1 MSTLY
6 PRLRRGRDVGPYINA
21 LFGIMV
27 SEKQKN
33 KRDLLSILDL
43 TREEVDE
50 LLERTSELK
59 EKLKQGVPS
68 QPLKGKTL
76 AMIFTKS
83 STRTRVSFEVGMS
96 QLGGQAI
103 FLDSRDIQLG
113 RGESLA
119 DTARTLS
126 RYVDGILIR
135 TFSYADVEE
144 LARYAEVPVINGL
157 TDLLHPC
164 QILSDIYTIVE
175 RRGSYQGLKVA
186 HIGDGNNIA
195 NSWIQ
200 AAALLGFDLS
210 IACPLN
216 YEPDRN
222 ILNEALKITSSQI
235 TILHDPREAVKDVEV
250 LSTDV
255 WTSMGQEAER
265 EQRIRD
271 FQGFQVNR
279 ELLSFAPPDVMVMHC
294 LPAHRGEEITGEVLD
309 GKHSIVFEQA
319 ENRLH
324 LQKAILEKFL

>member
-1 MSTLY
+1 
-6 PRLRRGRDVGPYINA
+6 
-21 LFGIMV
+21 MV
-27 SEKQKN
+27 TKAQIN
-33 KRDLLSILDL
+33 KRNFLSIFDL

-50 LLERTSELK
+50 LLEHTSELK
-59 EKLKQGVPS
+59 EKLKQAVPY
-68 QPLKGKTL
+68 QPLKGKSL
-76 AMIFTKS
+76 AMIFSKS
-83 STRTRVSFEVGMS
+83 STRTRVSFEVGML

-103 FLDSRDIQLG
+103 FLSSGDIQLG
-113 RGESLA
+113 RGETLA

-135 TFSYADVEE
+135 TYSQRDVEE
-144 LARYAEVPVINGL
+144 LARYAEVPVLNGL

-175 RRGSYQGLKVA
+175 KRGSYQGLKLA
-186 HIGDGNNIA
+186 YIGDGNNIA
-195 NSWIQ
+195 NTWIQ

-210 IACPLN
+210 IACPPN

-255 WTSMGQEAER
+255 WTSMGQEVER

-279 ELLSFAPPDVMVMHC
+279 ELLSSAPQNVMVMHC
-294 LPAHRGEEITGEVLD
+294 LPAHRGEEITDEVLD